1 MFPPEKQAAKL
12 ATMLVA
18 AFLATTASL
27 ASPEDTPTPAASPSW
42 TSSDYVEAIFAVHNG
57 KITLPRRGNP
67 KTEALF
73 ERLIDRGNIERL
85 IAQPEP
91 VAEKSRQILIILS
104 ATGEFRGR
112 YGYAVALGDDLRG
125 ELIDMQIFRLYL
137 IDRLARL
144 VRGEGQAPERC
155 TGAIATTLLGT
166 LDTLSESQVF
176 TRDQLVALG
185 AALTLHFSAIHPI
198 LGGSE
203 RQEITVRLAE
213 MAKTERDPE
222 LRAAY
227 ATALAEVEARD

>member
-1 MFPPEKQAAKL
+1 M
-12 ATMLVA
+12 
-18 AFLATTASL
+18 
-27 ASPEDTPTPAASPSW
+27 
-42 TSSDYVEAIFAVHNG
+42 
-57 KITLPRRGNP
+57 
-67 KTEALF
+67 TEALF
-73 ERLIDRGNIERL
+73 ERLIVRGNIERL
-85 IAQPEP
+85 IAQPQP

-144 VRGEGQAPERC
+144 AIGEDQARDRC

-185 AALTLHFSAIHPI
+185 LALTAHFPAIHPM
-198 LGGSE
+198 LGGGE
-203 RQEITVRLAE
+203 RQAITMRLAA
-213 MAKTERDPE
+213 MAKAERDPE
-222 LRAAY
+222 LKAAY
-227 ATALAEVEARD
+227 ATALAEAETRD